1 MSDRYTT
8 PGTVQVRIL
17 TDIEDTDKIAA
28 LIACALKD
36 ADYNVIDCSGEFPD
50 RMDPDHRRKV
60 HITAIP
66 AAERGGWWTR
76 SKS

>member
-1 MSDRYTT
+1 MTERYTT

-28 LIACALKD
+28 LITHAIKD
-36 ADYNVIDCSGEFPD
+36 AGYNVIDCSGQFPD

-66 AAERGGWWTR
+66 AVDRGG
-76 SKS
+76 